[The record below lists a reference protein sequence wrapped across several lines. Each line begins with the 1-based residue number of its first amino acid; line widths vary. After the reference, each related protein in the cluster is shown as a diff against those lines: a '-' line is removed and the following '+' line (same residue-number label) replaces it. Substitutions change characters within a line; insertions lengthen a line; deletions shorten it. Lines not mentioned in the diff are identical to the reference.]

1 MGLFPST
8 AVPSRHPQLL
18 LAPFYGRHSPTPPV
32 IDEARVETHIA
43 DDNFVCLLLISKT
56 KTNKHHEVDD
66 LEIRKD
72 FEHHSHFSGLL

>member
-1 MGLFPST
+1 MWACFRAPLFLAAIPSCFWLHFT
-8 AVPSRHPQLL
+8 EDTRP
-18 LAPFYGRHSPTPPV
+18 PPV
-32 IDEARVETHIA
+32 IDEAGVETHIA
-43 DDNFVCLLLISKT
+43 DNNFVCLFLISKT